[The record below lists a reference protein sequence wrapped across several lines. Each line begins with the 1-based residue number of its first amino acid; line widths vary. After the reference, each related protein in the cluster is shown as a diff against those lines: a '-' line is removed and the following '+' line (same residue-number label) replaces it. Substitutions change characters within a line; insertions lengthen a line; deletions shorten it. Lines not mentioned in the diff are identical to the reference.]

1 VPPDRI
7 PRYCRFC
14 GSALVASA
22 AADQEVPASCCASPG
37 CIGGVTYHH
46 DGPALMV
53 LAFIFAE
60 GHMLLMQ
67 RGVAPY
73 AGRWAPPGG
82 FVEPYESAEAAAIR
96 ETIEEVGIRLEP
108 ELLIPFAIASLS
120 SINQF
125 YVAFLARLEAM
136 VEPRPRAPEALDAR
150 WFPEQAFPMKEI
162 WEPSFDFDM
171 VAVFERLR
179 AGRFEFFQ
187 RTDQFLRMISDG
199 QRVTYIQRHDGPWP
213 KQGQSRNLPAYQWTR
228 DLRG

>member
-1 VPPDRI
+1 
-7 PRYCRFC
+7 
-14 GSALVASA
+14 
-22 AADQEVPASCCASPG
+22 
-37 CIGGVTYHH
+37 
-46 DGPALMV
+46 
-53 LAFIFAE
+53 
-60 GHMLLMQ
+60 
-67 RGVAPY
+67 
-73 AGRWAPPGG
+73 
-82 FVEPYESAEAAAIR
+82 
-96 ETIEEVGIRLEP
+96 
-108 ELLIPFAIASLS
+108 
-120 SINQF
+120 
-125 YVAFLARLEAM
+125 M

-213 KQGQSRNLPAYQWTR
+213 KQGQSRNLPAYQRTR